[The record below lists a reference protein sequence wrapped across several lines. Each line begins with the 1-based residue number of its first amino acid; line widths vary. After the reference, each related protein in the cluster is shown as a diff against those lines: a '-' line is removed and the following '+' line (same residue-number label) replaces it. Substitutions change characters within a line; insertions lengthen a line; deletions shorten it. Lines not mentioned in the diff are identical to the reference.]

1 MEFAGRASDG
11 KIVVPLTKVAS
22 PCSLQKISG
31 TLRRQFSDW
40 SMVSFSLDISKIFR
54 HFCGI
59 RDGDWL
65 ARFLS
70 NFLLS
75 CFLVFLACF
84 LAGTSDGWTQ
94 VGCYLEKLSCL
105 VASLC
110 IET

>member
-1 MEFAGRASDG
+1 
-11 KIVVPLTKVAS
+11 
-22 PCSLQKISG
+22 
-31 TLRRQFSDW
+31 
-40 SMVSFSLDISKIFR
+40 MVSFSLDISKIFR
-54 HFCGI
+54 HFCEI

-94 VGCYLEKLSCL
+94 GGVLSREIVMSRGFSMHTSRNIGMDVLHDMPKRGCLKRR
-105 VASLC
+105 ASR
-110 IET
+110 